1 LPASKTETVGVQVV
15 NGWNNITQSNGGV
28 TVGLTSAYVK
38 TKYTWNV
45 NYYTGPENPDSQKGY
60 RNLIDTTLLL
70 TPTAKFNAYINYDY
84 GQNRDSISG
93 SGASATG
100 DNLLKQWQG
109 VAFAARQQVT
119 AKAAVAGRFEYYN
132 DPQGFT
138 TGQVQQ
144 VKELT
149 ATCEYKWPQGLLA
162 RIEYRRD
169 ASNVDFFAK
178 RNTMSAVKGQSTL
191 TAGVVAFF
199 GPKR

>member
-1 LPASKTETVGVQVV
+1 
-15 NGWNNITQSNGGV
+15 
-28 TVGLTSAYVK
+28 
-38 TKYTWNV
+38 
-45 NYYTGPENPDSQKGY
+45 
-60 RNLIDTTLLL
+60 
-70 TPTAKFNAYINYDY
+70 
-84 GQNRDSISG
+84 
-93 SGASATG
+93 
-100 DNLLKQWQG
+100 
-109 VAFAARQQVT
+109 
-119 AKAAVAGRFEYYN
+119 
-132 DPQGFT
+132 
-138 TGQVQQ
+138 VQQ